1 MITLY
6 GIPNCDTVKRARQ
19 RLDDAG
25 IAYRF
30 HDFRRDGLEPAL
42 AQHWLQQL
50 GMDTVLNRR
59 GTSWRALPDADK
71 TDLDVSRA
79 TALMVRQPSIIKRP
93 VFDRNGALRVGFA
106 KGDEAAVVAW
116 LQD

>member
-19 RLDDAG
+19 RLDETG

-42 AQHWLQQL
+42 ARHWLQQL
-50 GMDTVLNRR
+50 GADTVLNRR

-71 TDLDVSRA
+71 TDLDTARA
-79 TALMVRQPSIIKRP
+79 TALVVAHPSIVKRP
-93 VFDRNGALRVGFA
+93 LFDRDGALRVGFA
-106 KGDEAAVVAW
+106 KAEEDAVLAW
-116 LQD
+116 LRG